1 MSRLKRRLAALA
13 GMSQT
18 ELVSEWTRVYR
29 AAAPALPA
37 DLLRLGIAYEQQKR
51 KSGGLS
57 RATRAAVKQQVEAPA
72 KASLP
77 SLRPGT
83 CLVRTWHGKTH
94 SVAVGHDGFTWDGRH
109 YASLTAI
116 AMEITGTRWSGPRFF
131 GVKGTA

>member
-1 MSRLKRRLAALA
+1 M
-13 GMSQT
+13 
-18 ELVSEWTRVYR
+18 
-29 AAAPALPA
+29 
-37 DLLRLGIAYEQQKR
+37 LRLGIAYELQKR

-57 RATRAAVKQQVEAPA
+57 RATRTAVKQQVEAPA